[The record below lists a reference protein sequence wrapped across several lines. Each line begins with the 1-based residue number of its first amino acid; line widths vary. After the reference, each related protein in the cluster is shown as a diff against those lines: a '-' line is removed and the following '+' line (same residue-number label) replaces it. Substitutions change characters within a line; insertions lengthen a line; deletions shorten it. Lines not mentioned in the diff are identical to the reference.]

1 MATVSTS
8 TGTYLSNLFN
18 PQVIADLINEKL
30 IDKIVFAP
38 LARVDDT
45 LQGRAGNTVTL
56 PYYSYIGAA
65 ALVPEGTDIPI
76 RQLAQS
82 TKQVTI
88 VKYGVGAQ
96 LTDEAV
102 LSGYGDPI
110 GEATNQIV
118 ASIADSVDAQLLT
131 SLNGN
136 TSNVY
141 PVTTGQALTPA
152 DIPLALAL
160 FGEDNDEQK
169 ALICDANF
177 YAQLL
182 KQDWIPASEIAAN
195 VRVRGSIGMAY
206 GCQVIVSNRVK
217 NGNIHIVKP
226 GALAI
231 FTKRDVL
238 VEKDRDIVNQST
250 VITGSKLFA
259 PYLLDASKAIKIV
272 RGIDDGLTKITLSAA
287 AGTNSG
293 DTKVTVSNFTP
304 ATGASYKYVVADTVT
319 TVYLGE
325 EFTGTSWNGSAD
337 ITAAAGKV
345 ITIVS
350 VDTNGKAVAAGSVV
364 SVPA

>member
-1 MATVSTS
+1 MATVPTS

-18 PQVIADLINEKL
+18 PQVIADLINTRL
-30 IDKIVFAP
+30 TDKIVFAP
-38 LARVDDT
+38 LARVDNT

-65 ALVPEGTDIPI
+65 ATVAEGTDIPI
-76 RQLAQS
+76 RQLTQS

-110 GEATNQIV
+110 GEAVNQITT
-118 ASIADSVDAQLLT
+118 AIADSVDAQLLA

-136 TSNVY
+136 TTNVY
-141 PVTTGQALTPA
+141 YTGTAGQAVDPD

-160 FGEDNDEQK
+160 FGEDNDDEK
-169 ALICDANF
+169 VLICDPAF

-182 KQDWIPASEIAAN
+182 KKNWIPASEIAAS
-195 VRVRGSIGMAY
+195 VKIRGTLGMAY

-217 NGNIHIVKP
+217 NGNFHIVKP

-231 FTKRDVL
+231 FSKRDVL
-238 VEKDRDIVNQST
+238 VERDRDIINQST

-259 PYLLDASKAIKIV
+259 PYLLDATKAIKLV
-272 RGIDDGLTKITLSAA
+272 AGAA
-287 AGTNSG
+287 P
-293 DTKVTVSNFTP
+293 TP
-304 ATGASYKYVVADTVT
+304 
-319 TVYLGE
+319 
-325 EFTGTSWNGSAD
+325 
-337 ITAAAGKV
+337 
-345 ITIVS
+345 
-350 VDTNGKAVAAGSVV
+350 
-364 SVPA
+364 

>member
-1 MATVSTS
+1 MATVSTT
-8 TGTYLSNLFN
+8 TGTYLSNLFK

-38 LARVDDT
+38 LAKVDDT

-56 PYYSYIGAA
+56 PYYTYIGAA
-65 ALVPEGTDIPI
+65 SAVAEGTDIPI
-76 RQLAQS
+76 RQLTQS

-110 GEATNQIV
+110 GEAVNQITT
-118 ASIADSVDAQLLT
+118 SIADSVDIQLLA

-136 TSNVY
+136 TQKVY
-141 PVTTGQALTPA
+141 HTNQALAPN
-152 DIPLALAL
+152 DIPEALAL
-160 FGEDNDEQK
+160 FGEENDEQK
-169 ALICDANF
+169 VIICDANF
-177 YAQLL
+177 YAKLL
-182 KQDWIPASEIAAN
+182 KTDWIPSSEIAAN
-195 VRVRGSIGMAY
+195 VKIRGTIGMAY
-206 GCQVIVSNRVK
+206 GCQVIVSNRVA
-217 NGNIHIVKP
+217 NGNFHIVKP

-231 FTKRDVL
+231 FSKRDVL
-238 VEKDRDIVNQST
+238 VERDRDIINQST

-259 PYLLDASKAIKIV
+259 PYLLNASKAIKIV
-272 RGIDDGLTKITLSAA
+272 SGIDDGLTKITLSAA

-304 ATGASYKYVVADTVT
+304 ASGASYKYAVADTVT

-325 EFTGTSWNGSAD
+325 EFIGTSWNGTAD

-350 VDTNGKAVAAGSVV
+350 VDTDGKAVAAGSVV